1 MKKWLGILKV
11 LHEVTDYPV
20 SIISKIAQQRL
31 NDSQS
36 KNNETNE
43 TSNKIQLIL
52 TYSGKQGKKLKKKMK
67 KYIRKTLTENVQVI
81 VTYQSKKLSTKFN
94 VKDKTEFYRQS
105 NLLYFGKWPNQTRTE
120 DYIGEADRRIKERII
135 DHG

>member
-1 MKKWLGILKV
+1 M
-11 LHEVTDYPV
+11 

-94 VKDKTEFYRQS
+94 VKEFYRQS
-105 NLLYFGKWPNQTRTE
+105 NLLYFGK
-120 DYIGEADRRIKERII
+120 
-135 DHG
+135 

>member
-11 LHEVTDYPV
+11 LHEVTDYPM

-81 VTYQSKKLSTKFN
+81 WHIKVKSCLQSLMLKIKQNFIVKVIYFTLENDLIKHVQRTILEKLIAGL
-94 VKDKTEFYRQS
+94 R
-105 NLLYFGKWPNQTRTE
+105 
-120 DYIGEADRRIKERII
+120 KE
-135 DHG
+135 

>member
-1 MKKWLGILKV
+1 MS
-11 LHEVTDYPV
+11 T
-20 SIISKIAQQRL
+20 ISKIEQQGL

-81 VTYQSKKLSTKFN
+81 
-94 VKDKTEFYRQS
+94 
-105 NLLYFGKWPNQTRTE
+105 
-120 DYIGEADRRIKERII
+120 
-135 DHG
+135 

>member
-1 MKKWLGILKV
+1 MKV
-11 LHEVTDYPV
+11 LHEVTDYPM

-81 VTYQSKKLSTKFN
+81 
-94 VKDKTEFYRQS
+94 
-105 NLLYFGKWPNQTRTE
+105 
-120 DYIGEADRRIKERII
+120 
-135 DHG
+135 